1 MHGELSADRKQ
12 AILKGGAYGARS
24 TILLAALRRRRELVP
39 SVKLVGGEKLEA
51 ALAEGRGVIL
61 WFDRLPMATVMG
73 KRAFAEAGYRMWY
86 LSGSRHGFSYSR
98 FANRFLNW
106 RMIDVELR
114 YVAGRIVFDSASAV
128 VATRKLK
135 TILESNGIVG
145 IANNAVMGKTI
156 NVPFAGGAAITIAT
170 APLSLAVSCGACLLP
185 VAVFEV
191 EPFSSFEV
199 IVGSE
204 ITVPDLPKRLQVPA
218 MAENYASYA
227 LALAKAHPEIWDWS
241 SLAKA

>member
-1 MHGELSADRKQ
+1 
-12 AILKGGAYGARS
+12 
-24 TILLAALRRRRELVP
+24 
-39 SVKLVGGEKLEA
+39 
-51 ALAEGRGVIL
+51 
-61 WFDRLPMATVMG
+61 
-73 KRAFAEAGYRMWY
+73 
-86 LSGSRHGFSYSR
+86 
-98 FANRFLNW
+98 
-106 RMIDVELR
+106 
-114 YVAGRIVFDSASAV
+114 
-128 VATRKLK
+128 
-135 TILESNGIVG
+135 
-145 IANNAVMGKTI
+145 MGKTI

-204 ITVPDLPKRLQVPA
+204 IIVPDLPKKLQVPA